1 MDRLGA
7 MAILLKTV
15 DAGSLSAAAKELD
28 VPLASVSRRIA
39 ELEAHLDTRLL
50 NRTSR
55 RLSLTEAGQ
64 LYVEASRRILEQVEE
79 AERTAMG
86 AYHNPK
92 GQLSITAPV
101 VFGRTHVI
109 PIVSDFLRQY
119 PDIDIRLVLA
129 DRVLD
134 LLEADVDVAIRIGD
148 LDDSSLVALR
158 VGSVRRVT
166 CASPTYLA
174 THGWPKAPH
183 DLLRHTC
190 ITFDNLASATAWRFA
205 TPNGEVAVPVRS
217 RLTVSTAE
225 AAVDAAVSGLG
236 LTRLLSYQIAPET
249 DAGRLAV
256 VLEDYE
262 LPIWPVSI
270 VHAGQ
275 QLLPKKVRAFLD
287 FASPRLRDLLRQDS
301 DAFHS

>member
-39 ELEAHLDTRLL
+39 ELESHLDTRLL

-79 AERTAMG
+79 AERTATG
-86 AYHNPK
+86 VYHDLK
-92 GQLSITAPV
+92 GQLSIAAPV
-101 VFGRTHVI
+101 VFGRTHII
-109 PIVSDFLRQY
+109 PIVSDFLRKY
-119 PDIDIRLVLA
+119 ADIDIRLVLA
-129 DRVLD
+129 DRLLD
-134 LLEADVDVAIRIGD
+134 LLEAEIDVAIRIGD
-148 LDDSSLVALR
+148 LDDSSLIALR

-174 THGWPKAPH
+174 THGWPKDPQ

-190 ITFDNLASATAWRFA
+190 ITFENLASSAAWRFA
-205 TPNGEVAVPVRS
+205 GPKGQVVVPVHS

-225 AAVDAAVSGLG
+225 AAVDAAVAGLG
-236 LTRLLSYQIAPET
+236 LTRLLSYQIAHEIH
-249 DAGRLAV
+249 AGRLAV

-275 QLLPKKVRAFLD
+275 QLLPKRVRAFLD
-287 FASPRLRDLLRQDS
+287 FGVPRLRDLLRQDP
-301 DAFHS
+301 DAFQP